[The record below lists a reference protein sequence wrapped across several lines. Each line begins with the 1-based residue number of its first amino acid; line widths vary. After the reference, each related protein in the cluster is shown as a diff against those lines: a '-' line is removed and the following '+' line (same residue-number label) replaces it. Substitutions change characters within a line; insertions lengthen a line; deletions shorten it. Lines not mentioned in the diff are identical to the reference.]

1 MTFKLIGTLGLGHVS
16 ADKGWCEKHRCN
28 NLILFYKCAH
38 SIIGTL
44 NVANN
49 YSVKNRFLNQ

>member
-38 SIIGTL
+38 SIIGTI

-49 YSVKNRFLNQ
+49 YSVIDR